1 MGRRWQGSHHHLAF
15 DRTKFFQGKI
25 RKIMKGVGESLDI
38 DQDIFFLAQ
47 ESSSSLGVPSS
58 PQRTDGLTS
67 SPGRDLPPFED
78 ETDAVLGNEDVVEE
92 EEGEEL
98 FGDRMEQ

>member
-1 MGRRWQGSHHHLAF
+1 MF
-15 DRTKFFQGKI
+15 
-25 RKIMKGVGESLDI
+25 SL
-38 DQDIFFLAQ
+38 Q
-47 ESSSSLGVPSS
+47 ESSSSLGVPS

-78 ETDAVLGNEDVVEE
+78 ETDAVLGNDDVAEE

>member
-1 MGRRWQGSHHHLAF
+1 MS
-15 DRTKFFQGKI
+15 
-25 RKIMKGVGESLDI
+25 GEESFYI
-38 DQDIFFLAQ
+38 DQDISLSVQ
-47 ESSSSLGVPSS
+47 ESSSSIGVPSS

-78 ETDAVLGNEDVVEE
+78 ETDAVLGNDDVAEE